1 MSTARINLLHF
12 IAIAAIVSLGCY
24 GCKKAA
30 DTASTPGSSSG
41 ETNTSSDT
49 GLTAEAAQALLPAA
63 ASMSSADFET
73 LANATTVPSLDSIK
87 SKTLTFILLTI
98 KVDDPNAE
106 NSAAL
111 EDFNFPMGDAL
122 PQPSEIAEVIY
133 RSKAKGY
140 ATFLQPDLITHCTC
154 NSDGDTASGFVTFS
168 APDLYA
174 GKVQFVARRNAGE
187 WQIEEFHLPNYGI
200 KTVLGDDNN
209 WQQSPLAASDSA
221 GSEEPGQDDQAG
233 EANEGKPTDKP
244 AAATGTPDSNAPLT
258 NLVARNLI
266 CKATSMSNADF
277 KKFAGP
283 ESSLEAAPYKN
294 KSLTLVLL
302 THNLKKAMAKNPEA
316 ANDFQFLGQIDLE
329 KFAQALTRSELQGFA
344 SLIQPE
350 FITHSAC
357 TTNGDQATGFV
368 TFHAKQLYSGKVN
381 FVAVRQKKDW
391 RIEELHLPNYGIKL
405 ILGKDGNWQHA
416 DSDTD
421 KEATP

>member
-41 ETNTSSDT
+41 ETNTSSDA

-73 LANATTVPSLDSIK
+73 LASATTVPSLDSIK

-133 RSKAKGY
+133 RSKGKGY

-174 GKVQFVARRNAGE
+174 GKVQFIARRNEGE

-200 KTVLGDDNN
+200 KTVLGKDGN
-209 WQQSPLAASDSA
+209 WQQSPLDSSD
-221 GSEEPGQDDQAG
+221 SEEPGEDDQAS
-233 EANEGKPTDKP
+233 EANEGKQTGKP
-244 AAATGTPDSNAPLT
+244 AATVEPSDNNAPLT
-258 NLVARNLI
+258 NLVARHLI
-266 CKATSMSNADF
+266 CKATSMSNANF
-277 KKFAGP
+277 KNFAGP
-283 ESSLEAAPYKN
+283 EGSLNATPYKN

-316 ANDFQFLGQIDLE
+316 ANDFQFLGEIDPDKL
-329 KFAQALTRSELQGFA
+329 ARALTRSKLQGFA

-357 TTNGDQATGFV
+357 TTDGDQATGFV
-368 TFHAKQLYSGKVN
+368 TFHAKELYSGKVN
-381 FVAVRQKKDW
+381 FVATRQEKDW

-405 ILGKDGNWQHA
+405 ILDKDGNWHHA
-416 DSDTD
+416 DSDAN
-421 KEATP
+421 KEASP